1 METGNIWKL
10 VYASVNQMHTFR
22 YIYHISFIK
31 YHISYIIYTNRYFC
45 ANADLYINLY
55 ISYIPPKKS
64 SISPKKSPKKI
75 LHSAYWPTKCNFRL
89 HCQQTAF
96 QKCHKLSLESV
107 QGRSEFSQQFACL
120 TPQSKTNPGIKKVYS
135 LKLTW
140 AMKIGLKCP
149 KRNRIV
155 LEAVFFKGYAA
166 MWVLGRVSHHGL
178 AIRWKFL

>member
-1 METGNIWKL
+1 MLI
-10 VYASVNQMHTFR
+10 
-22 YIYHISFIK
+22 YISI
-31 YHISYIIYTNRYFC
+31 
-45 ANADLYINLY
+45 Y
-55 ISYIPPKKS
+55 ISYTCIHTFPQ
-64 SISPKKSPKKI
+64 KI
-75 LHSAYWPTKCNFRL
+75 LHSAYRPTRCNFRL

-96 QKCHKLSLESV
+96 QKCHKPTLESV

-166 MWVLGRVSHHGL
+166 TLVLGRVSHHRS
-178 AIRWKFL
+178 AIRWKFLWPFEVAMISLYKLILSLDQARVACTFNLKNTTNQKKKSEGG